1 MLELLF
7 SAGFVRRIGLDERMD
22 DDEETPTDRS

>member
-1 MLELLF
+1 MPELLF
-7 SAGFVRRIGLDERMD
+7 SAGFVRRYGLDDAME